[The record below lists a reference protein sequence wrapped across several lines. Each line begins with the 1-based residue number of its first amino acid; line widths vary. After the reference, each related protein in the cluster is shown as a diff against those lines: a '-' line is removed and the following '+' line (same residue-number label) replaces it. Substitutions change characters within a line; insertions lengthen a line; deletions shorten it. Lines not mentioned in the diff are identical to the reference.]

1 MLLCV
6 NFAFQM
12 VINSNKLVEIIT
24 EKINTIVM
32 VINPKGELTYISQ
45 SVKRILG
52 YEPEELLGEYWWKV
66 TRKDNSSAYL
76 MLENFKE
83 LVRENRIDELSTER
97 LLFDINQ
104 EKKWILW
111 DSSLDDDGNV
121 VSVGY
126 DITNR
131 KINEKRLSKTV
142 TLLKNKNKEIID
154 SLNYAQSIQY
164 SILPN
169 SGMLSNYFS
178 EYFVTYIPKDIV
190 SGDFYFFY
198 EFNEFLFVACI
209 DCTGHGV
216 PGALMTVLANN
227 LLKSVIKHHQ
237 LNEPSE
243 ILHALDH
250 LLYDEF
256 NRNNKIQRADGMDI
270 SLCVFDFQTNTL
282 KFAGA
287 HHSVLIYR
295 NSEENELKGNR
306 FPIGLY
312 HDVEKNFETH
322 EWAFQ
327 KGDRFFLFTDG
338 ITDQFGGEKDKK
350 FTKKNLKES
359 LNSKTDL
366 ESIKSDSISNFF
378 NWKFKT
384 EQTDDVLLIGLEI

>member
-1 MLLCV
+1 MFLCI

-24 EKINTIVM
+24 EKINTIVI

-45 SVKRILG
+45 SVERILG
-52 YEPEELLGEYWWKV
+52 YKPEELLGEYWWKV

-111 DSSLDDDGNV
+111 DSSLDEEGNV

-169 SGMLSNYFS
+169 SGMLANYFS

-198 EFNEFLFVACI
+198 EFNGLLFLACI

-227 LLKSVIKHHQ
+227 LLKSVIKHHE
-237 LNEPSE
+237 LSDPSE
-243 ILHALDH
+243 ILHVLDQ

-270 SLCVFDFQTNTL
+270 SLCVFDFQRNSL

-295 NSEENELKGNR
+295 NSEENEIKGNR

-312 HDVEKNFETH
+312 HDVEKKFETH
-322 EWAFQ
+322 EWTFQ

-338 ITDQFGGEKDKK
+338 ITDQFGSVKDKK
-350 FTKKNLKES
+350 FTKKKLKES
-359 LNSKTDL
+359 LNSTQDL
-366 ESIKSDSISNFF
+366 EHIKSDSMSKFF